1 MNPSELTRQDQL
13 DPPPAEAADRPR
25 SWCLWLKGPDA
36 WVIRYEG
43 TREMMQGRMRWL
55 LTECGYGEDEV
66 DLLPSGEE
74 KP

>member
-13 DPPPAEAADRPR
+13 DPPAEAADRPR
-25 SWCLWLKGPDA
+25 SWCLWLKGPDM
-36 WVIRYEG
+36 WFVRYEG
-43 TREMMQGRMRWL
+43 TLAKMQERRTWL